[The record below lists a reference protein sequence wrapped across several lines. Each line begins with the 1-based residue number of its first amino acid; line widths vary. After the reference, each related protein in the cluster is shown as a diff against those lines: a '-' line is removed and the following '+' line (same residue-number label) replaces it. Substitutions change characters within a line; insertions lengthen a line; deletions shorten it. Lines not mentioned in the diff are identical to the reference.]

1 MAINQRRQ
9 LFIREYLVDGNG
21 TQAAIRA
28 GYSERT
34 ANEQAARMLADV
46 SVAREVAR
54 LQADVIAEVEAR
66 VLVTR
71 EDVIRNLLAVQDEAR
86 NAVKPDHKAAARC
99 WELVGKDMAMF
110 ADRLKLELSVEQQER
125 IQQWSDAH
133 GRAVRETLIPAL
145 GSDVAEPLMREI
157 NRRLRG
163 ILEEAE

>member
-86 NAVKPDHKAAARC
+86 TAAKPEHKAAARC